1 MYIIYI
7 FTYVYIYIYIYIYY
21 LELRIFNF
29 SIPYKKLAWKDQVA
43 QDFAQVGQ
51 EAQVIAR

>member
-1 MYIIYI
+1 M
-7 FTYVYIYIYIYIYY
+7 YY

-29 SIPYKKLAWKDQVA
+29 SIPYKKLVWKGQEAQV
-43 QDFAQVGQ
+43 FAQVSQ

>member
-7 FTYVYIYIYIYIYY
+7 FTYVCIYIYY

-29 SIPYKKLAWKDQVA
+29 SIPYKKLAWKDHVA